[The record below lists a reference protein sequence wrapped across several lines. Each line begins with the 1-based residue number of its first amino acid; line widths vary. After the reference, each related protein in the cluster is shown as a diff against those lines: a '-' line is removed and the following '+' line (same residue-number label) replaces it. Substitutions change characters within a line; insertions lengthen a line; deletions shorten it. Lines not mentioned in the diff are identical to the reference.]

1 MINYEQLSCG
11 WGLAKEVTHIAKKL
25 PLPEKDKRCPESYDD
40 CVYFIFWWLSRW
52 LRFSVPPLED
62 ILYWLARA
70 FWYHQRDLRRP
81 IDECYYEEF
90 ADKLRNDVLQKY
102 EIWLKG
108 K

>member
-11 WGLAKEVTHIAKKL
+11 WGLAKEVTHIAQKL
-25 PLPEKDKRCPESYDD
+25 PLPEN
-40 CVYFIFWWLSRW
+40 WWLNRW